1 MMQEYGDALPALLTH
16 KSVCTFL
23 SVQDFHR
30 LRLSRKNVKISTFKA
45 SQKQVV

>member
-16 KSVCTFL
+16 KSVCTFV
-23 SVQDFHR
+23 SVQDFHW
-30 LRLSRKNVKISTFKA
+30 LRLSRKNVKISAFKA